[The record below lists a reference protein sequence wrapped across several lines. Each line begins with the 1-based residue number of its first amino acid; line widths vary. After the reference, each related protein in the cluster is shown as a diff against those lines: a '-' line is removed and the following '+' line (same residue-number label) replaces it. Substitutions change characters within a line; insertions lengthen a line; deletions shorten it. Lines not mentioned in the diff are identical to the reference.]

1 MPKSAMLQN
10 KSEMPGIQYEQTSLG
25 DELRVGLGLSIR
37 YVLQILLQTLTP
49 ACIPETD
56 SSPP

>member
-1 MPKSAMLQN
+1 MLQN
-10 KSEMPGIQYEQTSLG
+10 KIKNATAYYIYERTTLG
-25 DELRVGLGLSIR
+25 DELRVSLGLSIR
-37 YVLQILLQTLTP
+37 YVLQILLRTLTP